1 MLKTRQTNDCR
12 CGEMADAQDL
22 KSWGRKKPCGFE
34 SHHRHHEERLQ
45 SAKCKMQICAWMVMI
60 GLSVCAH
67 AAVVRTWDGTSYEG
81 QVFLEPGNKVLV
93 ALNDSTRKSI
103 PLANVRTAT
112 FTSSE
117 SSLAHFGQLAEGWT
131 NIDVGDVTIPGTAGQ
146 SNRLFAVRVG
156 GGEIGEHG
164 DSFHF
169 AYFRAYADVDLIA
182 RVISIDGA
190 DRLASAG
197 VMFRD
202 SLKPD
207 AKFVFAAVSG
217 TGEISVQERSG
228 TGWKGASK
236 PAVAKLALPCWLK
249 LSRWEKTYRAYVST
263 NGTHWQPIGVDGLDL
278 KESCY
283 GGLAV
288 ASHGTLAVCT
298 ALIDGVSRT
307 VSGVRAEYFA
317 DANFQNLKTNRVEP
331 TVNFIW
337 SGNAPPADG
346 LPANNFS
353 VRWTG
358 ELKPKYSEPYL
369 FHYDAGDAQLWV
381 NDQLLPHVPL
391 IRQTRDPKAPAP
403 VPLLLKADTRY
414 AFKFE
419 LRQTAGAGLSR
430 LAWSSPSQGIEIL
443 PTKRLFCTVE
453 ARSRPGARV
462 NVTNQ
467 WVMGRGIML
476 RDGSFV
482 TGKVRSVTDAGV
494 KFTYRDE
501 NEHLLPV
508 HQVARAVFRVSPRN
522 AILSNADLA
531 AGILLDNGDF
541 IEGALRIGNGRSIKV
556 SSVLLGLRSYDL
568 ENSGVAALVF
578 AAPTAG
584 LGGAYQLRLSDNS
597 VVMAKSLTVEQDQVS
612 IVEPLLGTFRVPR
625 EAVTEIR
632 AGERELRDQKSIRS
646 GANRS
651 DRGSP
656 P

>member
-1 MLKTRQTNDCR
+1 LDFRFSIGGLVKLATVSLIWSCHF
-12 CGEMADAQDL
+12 ASSSDA
-22 KSWGRKKPCGFE
+22 
-34 SHHRHHEERLQ
+34 
-45 SAKCKMQICAWMVMI
+45 AM
-60 GLSVCAH
+60 
-67 AAVVRTWDGTSYEG
+67 VRTWDGSSYEG

-103 PLANVRTAT
+103 PLASVRTAT

-117 SSLAHFGQLAEGWT
+117 SSLAHFGSLAEGWT

-156 GGEIGEHG
+156 GGEIGEQG

-169 AYFRAYADVDLIA
+169 VSFRAQGDADVIA
-182 RVISIDGA
+182 RVISIEGA
-190 DRLASAG
+190 DRLARAG

-207 AKFVFAAVSG
+207 AKCVFAGVSG

-228 TGWKGASK
+228 KGWKGAPKSPGVK
-236 PAVAKLALPCWLK
+236 VTTPCWLK
-249 LSRWEKTYRAYVST
+249 LSRSEKTFRAYQST
-263 NGTHWQPIGVDGLDL
+263 NGAHWQQIGGGSLDL
-278 KESCY
+278 KDSFY

-288 ASHGTLAVCT
+288 AGHGALAVCT
-298 ALIDGVSRT
+298 ALIDNVSRT
-307 VSGVRAEYFA
+307 ARGVRGEYFA
-317 DANFQNLKTNRVEP
+317 DANFQDLRTNRIDS
-331 TVNFIW
+331 TVHFVW
-337 SGNAPPADG
+337 SGSAPPVEG

-358 ELKPKYSEPYL
+358 ELEPKYSEPYI
-369 FHYDAGDAQLWV
+369 FHYDAADAQLWV

-391 IRQTRDPKAPAP
+391 IRQARDPKSSAP
-403 VPLLLKADTRY
+403 VPLLLKAETRY

-419 LRQTAGAGLSR
+419 LRQTAGAGLMR

-443 PTKRLFCTVE
+443 PTKRLFCAVE
-453 ARSRPGARV
+453 ARSRPGARA

-482 TGKVRSVTDAGV
+482 TGKVGSVTDAGV
-494 KFTYRDE
+494 KFTYRGE
-501 NEHLLPV
+501 KEHVLPL

-522 AILSNADLA
+522 AILSNVDLA

-541 IEGALRIGNGRSIKV
+541 IEGALRIENGRNVKV
-556 SSVLLGLRSYDL
+556 SSVLLGLRNYDL
-568 ENSGVAALVF
+568 ENSGVAALVL

-584 LGGAYQLRLSDNS
+584 LGAYQLRLSDNS
-597 VVMAKSLTVEQDQVS
+597 ILTAKSLTVEQDEVS
-612 IVEPLLGTFRVPR
+612 IVEPLLGAFRVPR

-632 AGERELRDQKSIRS
+632 AGERELREQKLIHN